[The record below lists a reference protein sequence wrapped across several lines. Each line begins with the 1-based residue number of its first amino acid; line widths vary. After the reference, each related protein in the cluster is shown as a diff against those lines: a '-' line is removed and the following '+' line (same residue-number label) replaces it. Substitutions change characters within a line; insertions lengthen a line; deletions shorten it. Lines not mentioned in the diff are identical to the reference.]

1 MNICKFFAFIA
12 LLSCVAVASPAFA
25 EGDPSKGKKG
35 FKKCK
40 ACHTLKQG
48 GKHRVGPNLYSIIGR
63 QAGTAKGYK
72 KYSKGLKSAGFTW
85 DEALLDQYLKSPRKM
100 IKGGRMAFPG
110 LKKEVD
116 RANIIAYLKKAAI

>member
-1 MNICKFFAFIA
+1 MNFRKFFAFVA
-12 LLSCVAVASPAFA
+12 LLSFTVVSSSATA
-25 EGDPSKGKKG
+25 EGDPSKGEKV

-48 GKHRVGPNLYSIIGR
+48 GKHRVGPNLHGIIGR
-63 QAGTAKGYK
+63 QAGKAKGYK
-72 KYSKGLKSAGFTW
+72 KYSKGLKSAEFAW

-110 LKKEVD
+110 LKKEAD
-116 RANIIAYLKKAAI
+116 RANIIAYLKKAAM